1 MGPKGFRD
9 FRETVPEGVRY
20 NESWL
25 YFVESLSL
33 AFIPILKLS

>member
-9 FRETVPEGVRY
+9 FRETAPEGVRY

-25 YFVESLSL
+25 YFVKSFSLD
-33 AFIPILKLS
+33 FIPIVKLS